1 MHHRAHHIQHYHHN
15 NYRNSEIFR
24 KIQKTKRNIPFFVLS
39 FSKSSGKIQIFLAK
53 ADFLGLVLLR
63 KWKKRN
69 SVILCQFNCW
79 VVYLLKKKRKTYE
92 RKKMKKKRLKQ
103 KKIVVLSCFKFCWDS
118 FLILWKTPSFS
129 PHCCWN
135 YYLLLYILLRE
146 KRKKV
151 GGATI

>member
-15 NYRNSEIFR
+15 NYRNSEKFR
-24 KIQKTKRNIPFFVLS
+24 RQKETSLFLCWVFQNQVEKF
-39 FSKSSGKIQIFLAK
+39 KSSQQKLTFWGWFCWE
-53 ADFLGLVLLR
+53 DE
-63 KWKKRN
+63 KRN

-79 VVYLLKKKRKTYE
+79 VVCLLKKKRKTYE

-146 KRKKV
+146 KKV

>member
-15 NYRNSEIFR
+15 NYRNSELFR

-39 FSKSSGKIQIFLAK
+39 FSKSSGKIQIFSAK
-53 ADFLGLVLLR
+53 ADFWG
-63 KWKKRN
+63 WFCWEDEKRN

-79 VVYLLKKKRKTYE
+79 VVCLLKKKRKTYE

-146 KRKKV
+146 KKV